1 MPGNNTSFNV
11 KTVCQLVAPG
21 PARRTAFARER
32 HVIGAFFKICVAVCR
47 NGARHVLVNSRAW
60 HHLRHS
66 CHTSFDVCHTQ
77 SIGLKIAS
85 HNSDLH
91 HPHPNGANRP
101 YQREQNVNNPG
112 TNPAIQRIVKVRRD
126 YNTWVA
132 NETLEDYALR
142 YTPRSFRRWS
152 EFRLANTALGA
163 TSFLALE
170 AISGSITLSYGFT
183 NTMWA
188 ILCVVVL
195 FFLTG
200 LPISYYAARYGV
212 DMDLLTRG
220 AGFGYIG
227 STITSLIY
235 ASFTFIFFAL
245 EAAIMA
251 QAIEIYLGLPLVYGY
266 VLCSLI
272 VIPMVAYGITLIN
285 RLQMWTQPLWLLL
298 LLLPYAC
305 VLHKEPEALSNLM
318 SFSGR
323 AEEGGS
329 FNILLFGA
337 AATVAFSL
345 IAQIGE
351 QVDFLRFLPEKTA
364 ANRGRWWTALL
375 LAGPGWILLGGA
387 KMLGGALLA
396 FLAVQHEVPM
406 DRAVEPTQMYLI
418 AYRYVFAN
426 PSWAMAA
433 VALFVVVSQIKINV
447 TNAYAGSLAWSN
459 FFARITHSHPGRV
472 VWLVFNVLIAVL
484 LMELGVFNALEHV
497 LALYGLVA
505 ISWIGAVVSDLVIN
519 KPLRLSPAHIEFK
532 RAHLYDV
539 NPVGVG
545 AMAIASLVSAVA
557 MAGVLG
563 PLAHALSPF
572 IALGTA
578 LLAAPLI
585 ALATKSRYYIARC
598 DTLTTAGGQQ
608 HEELECVICGNQF
621 ETPDMAHCPA
631 YQGAICS
638 LCCSLDARCNDR
650 CKTPAAR
657 LPNQVFSFLRSFLPT
672 RVALRLNTRI
682 GHYLL
687 VFGLLSGGLA
697 IVLWLLYYQ
706 QMAGL
711 SGLTSNGPDSIHG
724 IFIKLFCSLLVLIGV
739 GAWWLILSNESRSVA
754 QEESERQTNLL
765 LQEIEAHKQTDA
777 ELQRAKEAA
786 EAANL
791 AKSRFVTGMSHE
803 LRTPLN
809 SILGYAQILHVD
821 ATIPPARKDAIGV
834 IRRSG
839 EHLLSLID
847 GLLDIA
853 KIEAG
858 KMRLASDELALGEFL
873 EQIIS
878 MFAPQAQQKGLSFQ
892 FEKSGRLPQIVH
904 ADQKRLRQILINL
917 LGNAVKFTDHGGI
930 TVRMHYL
937 REIAYFDIVDTGIG
951 IAAADLERVF
961 LPFERSSAANLR
973 EDIGTGLGLA
983 ISSMLTH
990 IMGGELTV
998 ESSVG
1003 VGTSFHL
1010 KIYLPQVHVPRPR
1023 LKLEDQMSGY
1033 VGAIKHILV
1042 VDDQASQRR
1051 LLKEMLAP
1059 LGFEISEADGGLAC
1073 LEQLTQSLPDLILL
1087 DIAMPL
1093 MDGWAV
1099 ARTIRARG
1107 HSQLPIIIVSANAFE
1122 PQHERSDTSLCNDFV
1137 VKPVSYNEL
1146 LSKIRQQLHI
1156 EWVSAAR
1163 PAESSAPLSQIM
1175 LLVPTQEK
1183 LQALLELGT
1192 IGYAKG
1198 ILNNLAELEQQ
1209 NPAYLPFTT
1218 ELRQLVK
1225 QFRLNEYVIRIKEM
1239 IRHDVNKV

>member
-1 MPGNNTSFNV
+1 MN
-11 KTVCQLVAPG
+11 
-21 PARRTAFARER
+21 
-32 HVIGAFFKICVAVCR
+32 I
-47 NGARHVLVNSRAW
+47 
-60 HHLRHS
+60 
-66 CHTSFDVCHTQ
+66 
-77 SIGLKIAS
+77 
-85 HNSDLH
+85 
-91 HPHPNGANRP
+91 
-101 YQREQNVNNPG
+101 PG

-132 NETLEDYALR
+132 NESLEDYALR

-183 NTMWA
+183 NAFWA
-188 ILCVVVL
+188 IICMVVL
-195 FFLTG
+195 FFVTG

-251 QAIEIYLGLPLVYGY
+251 QAIEIYFGLPLIYGY

-272 VIPMVAYGITLIN
+272 VIPIVAYGITLIN

-298 LLLPYAC
+298 LLLPYVC
-305 VLHKEPEALSNLM
+305 VLHKEPEALSNLL
-318 SFSGR
+318 SFTGR
-323 AEEGGS
+323 AEDGDS
-329 FNILLFGA
+329 FNLLLFGA
-337 AATVAFSL
+337 ASTVAFSL

-396 FLAVQHEVPM
+396 FLAIQHEVPM
-406 DRAVEPTQMYLI
+406 WRAVEPTQMYLI
-418 AYRYVFAN
+418 AYRYVFSD
-426 PSWAMAA
+426 PGWTLAA

-505 ISWIGAVVSDLVIN
+505 ISWIGAVVADLVIN
-519 KPLRLSPAHIEFK
+519 KPLGLSPAHIEFK

-545 AMAIASLVSAVA
+545 AMAIASVLSAIA
-557 MAGVLG
+557 MAGTLG

-578 LLAAPLI
+578 LVAAPLI
-585 ALATKSRYYIARC
+585 AIATGSRYYIARQ
-598 DTLTTAGGQQ
+598 DTLADIPAQQ
-608 HEELECVICGNQF
+608 ASSMAYRYHAQLECVICGNHF

-650 CKTPAAR
+650 CKPPAAR
-657 LPNQVFSFLRSFLPT
+657 LPHQVLSFLRKILPG
-672 RVALRLNTRI
+672 RLVMRLNNRI

-687 VFGLLSGGLA
+687 VFSLLSGGLA
-697 IVLWLLYYQ
+697 IVLWMLYYQ

-711 SGLTSNGPDSIHG
+711 SGLASSGPDSIHG
-724 IFIKLFCSLLVLIGV
+724 IFIKLFCTLLVLIGV
-739 GAWWLILSNESRSVA
+739 GAWWLILTNESRTVA

-821 ATIPPARKDAIGV
+821 ATIPPARKDAISV

-858 KMRLASDELALGEFL
+858 KMQLASDELALEEFL
-873 EQIIS
+873 EQVIS
-878 MFAPQAQQKGLSFQ
+878 MIAPQAQQKGLRFD
-892 FEKSGRLPQIVH
+892 FEKSGRLPYIVH

-917 LGNAVKFTDHGGI
+917 LGNAVKFTDHGGVTMRI
-930 TVRMHYL
+930 HYQ
-937 REIAYFDIVDTGIG
+937 REIAYFDIIDTGIG
-951 IAAADLERVF
+951 IAPADLERVF

-983 ISSMLTH
+983 ICSMLTH

-998 ESSVG
+998 ESTLG
-1003 VGTSFHL
+1003 VGSSFHL
-1010 KIYLPQVHVPRPR
+1010 KIYLPEVNAPRPR

-1033 VGAIKHILV
+1033 VGAVKRVLV

-1051 LLKEMLAP
+1051 LLKDMLVP
-1059 LGFEISEADGGLAC
+1059 LGFEVSEADSGLAC
-1073 LEQLTQSLPDLILL
+1073 LEQLTQAVPDLILL

-1093 MDGWAV
+1093 MDGWTV

-1107 HSQLPIIIVSANAFE
+1107 HVKLPIIIISANAFE
-1122 PQHERSDTSLCNDFV
+1122 SAHERGDASLCNDFV

-1146 LSKIRQQLHI
+1146 LLKMRQQLQL
-1156 EWVSAAR
+1156 EWVSAP
-1163 PAESSAPLSQIM
+1163 PAPVVSQTM
-1175 LLVPTQEK
+1175 LLIPVPEK
-1183 LQALLELGT
+1183 LRALLELGH
-1192 IGYAKG
+1192 IGYAKA
-1198 ILNNLAELEQQ
+1198 ILGKLDELEQQ
-1209 NPAYLPFTT
+1209 DAAYLPFTT
-1218 ELRQLVK
+1218 ELRQLVR

-1239 IRHDVNKV
+1239 MGHDVSNV

>member
-1 MPGNNTSFNV
+1 M
-11 KTVCQLVAPG
+11 
-21 PARRTAFARER
+21 
-32 HVIGAFFKICVAVCR
+32 
-47 NGARHVLVNSRAW
+47 
-60 HHLRHS
+60 
-66 CHTSFDVCHTQ
+66 
-77 SIGLKIAS
+77 
-85 HNSDLH
+85 
-91 HPHPNGANRP
+91 
-101 YQREQNVNNPG
+101 
-112 TNPAIQRIVKVRRD
+112 TNPATQRIVKVRRD

-170 AISGSITLSYGFT
+170 AISGAITLSYGFT
-183 NTMWA
+183 NTFWA
-188 ILCVVVL
+188 IACVVVL

-235 ASFTFIFFAL
+235 ATFTFIFFAL

-251 QAIEIYLGLPLVYGY
+251 QAIEIYFGLPLVYGY

-272 VIPMVAYGITLIN
+272 IIPMVAYGITLIN
-285 RLQMWTQPLWLLL
+285 RLQMWTQSLWIVLLA
-298 LLLPYAC
+298 LPYIC
-305 VLHKEPEALSNLM
+305 VLHKEPDALANLIT
-318 SFSGR
+318 FAGR
-323 AEEGGS
+323 AEEGSS
-329 FNILLFGA
+329 FNLLLFGA

-396 FLAVQHEVPM
+396 FLAIQHEVPM
-406 DRAVEPTQMYLI
+406 AKAVEPTQMYLI
-418 AYRYVFAN
+418 GYQYVFSN
-426 PSWAMAA
+426 PALALGA
-433 VALFVVVSQIKINV
+433 VVLFVVVSQIKINV

-459 FFARITHSHPGRV
+459 FFARVTHSHPGRV

-497 LALYGLVA
+497 LALYSLVA

-519 KPLRLSPAHIEFK
+519 KPLKLSPRHIEFK

-545 AMAIASLVSAVA
+545 SMAIASILSAVA
-557 MAGVLG
+557 MSGALG
-563 PLAHALSPF
+563 RTAAAMAPF

-578 LLAAPLI
+578 LLCAPLI
-585 ALATKSRYYIARC
+585 AVATKSRYYIARR
-598 DTLTTAGGQQ
+598 DTLSGHSHVHGQ
-608 HEELECVICGNQF
+608 LECVICGNHF

-631 YQGAICS
+631 YQGTICS

-657 LPNQVFSFLRSFLPT
+657 LPNQLFQTLRSLLPA
-672 RVALRLNTRI
+672 RFSLKLNTRI
-682 GHYLL
+682 GHYLI
-687 VFGLLSGGLA
+687 VFGVLAGGLA
-697 IVLWLLYYQ
+697 IVLWMLYFQ
-706 QMAGL
+706 QMADI
-711 SGLTSNGPDSIHG
+711 SGAAPGGPDSIRG
-724 IFIKLFCSLLVLIGV
+724 IFIKLFCTLLVLLGV
-739 GAWWLILSNESRSVA
+739 ASWWLVLTNESRAVA

-786 EAANL
+786 ESANL
-791 AKSRFVTGMSHE
+791 AKSRFVAGMSHE

-821 ATIPPARKDAIGV
+821 ATIPPARKEAIAI

-858 KMRLASDELALGEFL
+858 KMRLASDEVALSGLL
-873 EQIIS
+873 EQIEG
-878 MFAPQAQQKGLSFQ
+878 MFAPQAEQKGLSFR
-892 FEKSGRLPQIVH
+892 FEKTGRIPQIVH

-917 LGNAVKFTDHGGI
+917 LGNAVKFTDRGGV
-930 TVRMHYL
+930 TVRVRYA
-937 REIAYFDIVDTGIG
+937 REIAWFDIIDTGIG
-951 IAAADLERVF
+951 IADDDLERIF

-983 ISSMLTH
+983 ISRMLTH
-990 IMGGELTV
+990 IMGGEL
-998 ESSVG
+998 SVQSQ
-1003 VGTSFHL
+1003 VGSGSSFHL
-1010 KIYLPQVHVPRPR
+1010 KLYLPEVNVPRPR
-1023 LKLEDQMSGY
+1023 LKLEDQMCGY
-1033 VGAIKHILV
+1033 TGPARRVLV

-1051 LLKEMLAP
+1051 LLREMLLP
-1059 LGFEISEADGGLAC
+1059 LGFAVTEADSGIACMEELARGV
-1073 LEQLTQSLPDLILL
+1073 PDLVLL

-1093 MDGWAV
+1093 MDGWSV
-1099 ARTIRARG
+1099 ARAIRARG
-1107 HSQLPIIIVSANAFE
+1107 LAQLPVIFVSADAFE
-1122 PQHERSDTSLCNDFV
+1122 NLLERSETPLYNDFV
-1137 VKPVSYNEL
+1137 VKPVSYSEL
-1146 LSKIRQQLHI
+1146 LAKIKQQLKLD
-1156 EWVSAAR
+1156 WVNAAAASAPAAPA
-1163 PAESSAPLSQIM
+1163 PAEQPLM
-1175 LLVPTQEK
+1175 LVPAQKK
-1183 LQALLELGT
+1183 LRALLELGA
-1192 IGYAKG
+1192 IGYAKE
-1198 ILNNLAELEQQ
+1198 ILRQLDDMERQ

-1218 ELRQLVK
+1218 ELRQLVR
-1225 QFRLNEYVIRIKEM
+1225 QFRLNEYVTRIKEM
-1239 IRHDVNKV
+1239 IRHDLNDVR

>member
-1 MPGNNTSFNV
+1 M
-11 KTVCQLVAPG
+11 
-21 PARRTAFARER
+21 
-32 HVIGAFFKICVAVCR
+32 
-47 NGARHVLVNSRAW
+47 
-60 HHLRHS
+60 
-66 CHTSFDVCHTQ
+66 
-77 SIGLKIAS
+77 
-85 HNSDLH
+85 
-91 HPHPNGANRP
+91 
-101 YQREQNVNNPG
+101 

-170 AISGSITLSYGFT
+170 AISGAITLSYGFT
-183 NTMWA
+183 NTFWA
-188 ILCVVVL
+188 IACVVVL

-200 LPISYYAARYGV
+200 LPISYYAAKYGV

-227 STITSLIY
+227 STVTSLIY

-251 QAIEIYLGLPLVYGY
+251 QAIEIYFGLPLVYGY

-285 RLQMWTQPLWLLL
+285 RLQMWTQPVWIVLLT
-298 LLLPYAC
+298 LPYIC
-305 VLHKEPEALSNLM
+305 VLYKEPEALTNLIT
-318 SFSGR
+318 FAGR

-329 FNILLFGA
+329 FNIYLFGA

-351 QVDFLRFLPEKTA
+351 QVDFLRFLPEKTQ

-396 FLAVQHEVPM
+396 FLAIQHEVPM
-406 DRAVEPTQMYLI
+406 GKAVEPTQMYLI
-418 AYRYVFAN
+418 GYQYVFSN
-426 PSWAMAA
+426 PALVLGA

-459 FFARITHSHPGRV
+459 FFARLTHSHPGRV

-497 LALYGLVA
+497 LALYSLVA

-519 KPLRLSPAHIEFK
+519 KPLKLSPAHIEFK
-532 RAHLYDV
+532 RAHLYDI

-545 AMAIASLVSAVA
+545 SMAIASILSAIA

-563 PLAHALSPF
+563 KLAAAMSPF

-585 ALATKSRYYIARC
+585 AIATKSRYYIARK
-598 DTLTTAGGQQ
+598 DTLAAHENKYAYKEHGHQ
-608 HEELECVICGNQF
+608 HAQLDCVICGNQF

-657 LPNQVFSFLRSFLPT
+657 LPNQVFSTLQALLPARFT
-672 RVALRLNTRI
+672 LKLNTRI
-682 GHYLL
+682 GHYLI
-687 VFGLLSGGLA
+687 VFGLISGGLA
-697 IVLWLLYYQ
+697 VVLWMLYFQ
-706 QMAGL
+706 QMAGI
-711 SGLTSNGPDSIHG
+711 SGLTPSGPDSIQS
-724 IFIKLFCSLLVLIGV
+724 IFIKLFCTLLVLIGV
-739 GAWWLILSNESRSVA
+739 GSWWLILTNESRSVA
-754 QEESERQTNLL
+754 HEESERQTNLL

-786 EAANL
+786 ESANL

-821 ATIPPARKDAIGV
+821 ATIPPARKDAIAV

-858 KMRLASDELALGEFL
+858 KMRLASDELALSEFL
-873 EQIIS
+873 EQIAG
-878 MFAPQAQQKGLSFQ
+878 MFAPQAEQKGLSFR
-892 FEKSGRLPQIVH
+892 FEKTGRIPHIVH

-917 LGNAVKFTDHGGI
+917 LGNAVKFTDRGGV
-930 TVRMHYL
+930 TVRVRYL
-937 REIAYFDIVDTGIG
+937 REIAYFDIIDTGIG
-951 IAAADLERVF
+951 IADDDLERIF
-961 LPFERSSAANLR
+961 LPFERSNAANLR

-990 IMGGELTV
+990 IMGGELAV
-998 ESSVG
+998 KSKVG
-1003 VGTSFHL
+1003 SGSSFHL
-1010 KIYLPQVHVPRPR
+1010 KIYLPEVHVPRPR

-1033 VGAIKHILV
+1033 IGPSKRVLV
-1042 VDDQASQRR
+1042 VDDQASQRL
-1051 LLKEMLAP
+1051 LLKEMLLP
-1059 LGFEISEADGGLAC
+1059 LGFEVIEADGGIAC
-1073 LEQLTQSLPDLILL
+1073 LEELAHRTPTPDLVLL
-1087 DIAMPL
+1087 DIAMPM
-1093 MDGWAV
+1093 MDGWSV
-1099 ARTIRARG
+1099 ARAIRARG
-1107 HSQLPIIIVSANAFE
+1107 LAQLPIIIVSANAFE
-1122 PQHERSDTSLCNDFV
+1122 SGHERGNERSNDGGDPPLYNDFV
-1137 VKPVSYNEL
+1137 VKPVSYSEL
-1146 LSKIRQQLHI
+1146 LSKIKQQLRI
-1156 EWVSAAR
+1156 DWVSS
-1163 PAESSAPLSQIM
+1163 PGTSESAPPPLPPSAPEKKIVTAQPM
-1175 LLVPTQEK
+1175 MLVPSQEK
-1183 LQALLELGT
+1183 LQALLELGS

-1198 ILNNLAELEQQ
+1198 IIRKLDEMEQQ
-1209 NPAYLPFTT
+1209 NSAYLPFTT

-1225 QFRLNEYVIRIKEM
+1225 QFRLNEYVTRIKEM
-1239 IRHDVNKV
+1239 IRHDVNNVR